1 VDHLA
6 WSRQPWSYPSHEC
19 RSIWDRYLMEGNLA
33 RFGTYRCSCQRRR
46 NEVSREPWSACKL
59 GFEAMVRVSRKSMRW
74 RVNFHCRRWSERN
87 AVLMERSKSKENR
100 GDGEEGPRSQS
111 LWHGYYPM
119 AELQTLSAARISA
132 GNRTQPNRST
142 QSDWRAR

>member
-1 VDHLA
+1 
-6 WSRQPWSYPSHEC
+6 
-19 RSIWDRYLMEGNLA
+19 
-33 RFGTYRCSCQRRR
+33 
-46 NEVSREPWSACKL
+46 
-59 GFEAMVRVSRKSMRW
+59 MRW

-132 GNRTQPNRST
+132 GNRTQIEAFNLIGVLGRCLSCSSIAMSIVVRNDGMAQDRGDMIMRVLRNRDQLRT
-142 QSDWRAR
+142 KIFLYGRAMVKNC